1 VGAVTLAAVDLL
13 PFVVSLIAGVAI
25 PNVVDFVTHS
35 TAPWWV
41 KSAVATVLSAFA
53 GAITTTVWQAG
64 SDWKIY
70 VLNIF
75 AAFIATFAAHSAG
88 ASQLVQDVT
97 GSFGLFKTNPRTDV
111 SNKHEAQPAVF
122 PDVTEAPESHVV
134 LPPASAEPVP
144 AGGGVSRLG
153 PPVASLEGELPP
165 PSSSV
170 PAPLVPEPRLG
181 PSPLGPTSRPGGRGL
196 LDED

>member
-1 VGAVTLAAVDLL
+1 MGAVTLAAVGLL

-41 KSAVATVLSAFA
+41 KSAIATVLSALA
-53 GAITTTVWQAG
+53 GAISTTVWQAG

-97 GSFGLFKTNPRTDV
+97 GSFGLFKINPRTDV
-111 SNKHEAQPAVF
+111 ANKHEAHPAGF
-122 PDVTEAPESHVV
+122 PDVTDVPESHVV
-134 LPPASAEPVP
+134 LPPASSEPVP
-144 AGGGVSRLG
+144 PGGGESRLG

-170 PAPLVPEPRLG
+170 PSPVVPEPRFAN
-181 PSPLGPTSRPGGRGL
+181 PPLGPTSRPGGRGL
-196 LDED
+196 LDEE